1 MASHA
6 RHARSASKESRAL
19 RRRMLLR
26 VGLTVSAGAA
36 FAAGGAASASADT
49 GMDGGTSTG
58 MARAQFGE
66 TNIPAA
72 IEGANKG
79 LGAGAEAVFDTA
91 KTLRTNPFAGTPV
104 DPFDNTV
111 GTKVGN
117 MKPVTTK
124 PATQP
129 ISNGGSLTDLPVAG
143 NLTSLLPTGRPAAA
157 PKAH

>member
-49 GMDGGTSTG
+49 GGTSTG

-72 IEGANKG
+72 IEGANQG
-79 LGAGAEAVFDTA
+79 LGAGAEAIFDTA
-91 KTLRTNPFAGTPV
+91 KSLRTNPFAGTPV

-117 MKPVTTK
+117 MQPVTTK

-129 ISNGGSLTDLPVAG
+129 ISKGGSLTDLPVAG

>member
-1 MASHA
+1 
-6 RHARSASKESRAL
+6 
-19 RRRMLLR
+19 MLLR

-36 FAAGGAASASADT
+36 FAAGGAASASAETMEPGAGT
-49 GMDGGTSTG
+49 GV
-58 MARAQFGE
+58 ARAQLGE

-72 IEGANKG
+72 VEGANTG
-79 LGAGAEAVFDTA
+79 LAAGAEGVFDTV

-129 ISNGGSLTDLPVAG
+129 ISKGGSLTDLPVAS
-143 NLTSLLPTGRPAAA
+143 NLTSLLPTGRPAAG
-157 PKAH
+157 PKGH

>member
-1 MASHA
+1 M
-6 RHARSASKESRAL
+6 
-19 RRRMLLR
+19 
-26 VGLTVSAGAA
+26 GLTVSAGAA
-36 FAAGGAASASADT
+36 FAAGGAAAASADT
-49 GMDGGTSTG
+49 GMDTAG
-58 MARAQFGE
+58 MGSGVARAQLGE

-72 IEGANKG
+72 IKGADKG
-79 LGAGAEAVFDTA
+79 LEAGTEGIFDTV

-111 GTKVGN
+111 GTKVGP
-117 MKPVTTK
+117 MQPVTTK

-129 ISNGGSLTDLPVAG
+129 MSKGGSLTDLPVAS